1 MAKFLGKSLRRSVS
15 DKDPTMKS
23 VGSKSF
29 EASGSDYFYLTGI
42 VKDFIGDPNVYLN
55 AKKGNIPKVI
65 NPGDYQ
71 IMTKNCLIAYIIDN
85 AESLKGQPPVIC
97 YPFFPHLSLPIKP
110 GEHVWLLKEEFR
122 GRNVFYWLSR
132 KAGVRQTDDPNYTYA
147 ERFILIDEKLNPAE
161 KGKEQRNLLQ
171 NDVSSLPDSAY
182 SSFDNSSFD
191 NLPDDL
197 NNNILVSDSFAFKQ
211 GFTLEPVPPIRRKCG
226 DTLLL
231 GSNNTLVHLT
241 TEKFKT
247 STLNKKDFTGLQT
260 EPNLPGRYPFSP
272 AIDLCVAR
280 KKEELTALKET
291 TTPTGKSGAVEILKG
306 ERGSLH
312 SELES
317 YEIDKLGNL
326 LDKNRPYFPSLST
339 DSNATNCGAR
349 LYLSNNCA
357 VDETFGSSFDDLDT
371 LGGSSLVTY
380 ADHNRIIADNSLRLT
395 NRIGQSFLNM
405 DTEGNISI
413 KASNIIELSSP
424 IEGGIKAISVGGEG
438 GAVLSVQPIQDF
450 IETWKD
456 LTLDQKTNFPPL
468 MTVPTIDSDIPTSR
482 RSPGCN
488 FGNWCCNTGTWNN
501 YRSTS
506 HKILLCWVNMNLL
519 KLTWQQI

>member
-438 GAVLSVQPIQDF
+438 GAVLSVKPIQEF
-450 IETWKD
+450 IETWKA
-456 LTLDQKTNFPPL
+456 LTPSGKSQFPPL
-468 MTVPTIDSDIPTSR
+468 LPVYTTAGGGAAPAGALIVVPFIEVAIP
-482 RSPGCN
+482 
-488 FGNWCCNTGTWNN
+488 
-501 YRSTS
+501 
-506 HKILLCWVNMNLL
+506 ILEVIIEALAT
-519 KLTWQQI
+519 KYFFAE